1 MKKRFF
7 LVGIFTMLLLCCGFL
22 NAAVNKRDAVST
34 NLNGTSWK
42 LTEIRKNGRNSRIPE
57 KANVTI
63 NFLKYNING
72 FGGTNGYSGSYKLNR
87 NSTLSATVTSTLIG
101 GSQELMNLEQDFF
114 DILQSNP
121 IIKYNNDTLTL
132 TNRAG
137 DIWTFKNPNTINQND
152 KDSLPLSNLNGT
164 SWKLTQINKNGWK
177 SYISENT
184 NVTINFSKNKINGS
198 GGINGYSGNYKINR
212 NSTLSTR
219 VTSTLMGGSLDLMNL
234 EQDFF
239 DILQSNPVIKYSKD
253 TLTLTN
259 KDGDIWTFKNPN
271 TVNQKDKDSLSL
283 LNLKKRLLN
292 TSWKLIDISDRKMR
306 KILTTNETRITLNF
320 SEDRI
325 HGDSGVNNY
334 FSNYIMASD
343 IIMIGPIGSTKMA
356 GPDKFMKL
364 ESQYLNIL
372 QNSKKIKLDNNRL
385 TFTTDDGKTLT
396 FKEM

>member
-22 NAAVNKRDAVST
+22 NAAVKKRDTVSI

-42 LTEIRKNGRNSRIPE
+42 LTEIKKNGRNSRIPE

-87 NSTLSATVTSTLIG
+87 NSTLSATVTSTLTG
-101 GSQELMNLEQDFF
+101 GAQDLMNLEQDFF

-121 IIKYNNDTLTL
+121 VIKYNKDTLTL
-132 TNRAG
+132 TNKRE
-137 DIWTFKNPNTINQND
+137 IWTFKNPDTVNQTD
-152 KDSLPLSNLNGT
+152 KDSLPLSNLNET
-164 SWKLTQINKNGWK
+164 SWKLTQIKKNRFN

-184 NVTINFSKNKINGS
+184 SVTINFSKNKINGF
-198 GGINGYSGNYKINR
+198 GGINEYSGNYKINR

-239 DILQSNPVIKYSKD
+239 DILQSNPVIRYNKD

-259 KDGDIWTFKNPN
+259 KAGDIWTFKKSN
-271 TVNQKDKDSLSL
+271 TVNQNDKDSLSL
-283 LNLKKRLLN
+283 LNLKKKLLN
-292 TSWKLIDISDRKMR
+292 TSWKLIDISDTKMR
-306 KILTTNETRITLNF
+306 KILTTNEIRITLNF

-343 IIMIGPIGSTKMA
+343 NIMVGPIGSTKMA
-356 GPDKFMKL
+356 GPDNFMRL

-385 TFTTDDGKTLT
+385 TFMTDDGKTLT

>member
-22 NAAVNKRDAVST
+22 NAAVKKRDSVNT

-42 LTEIRKNGRNSRIPE
+42 LTEIKKNGRNSRIPE

-72 FGGTNGYSGSYKLNR
+72 FGGTNGYSGSYKLNS
-87 NSTLSATVTSTLIG
+87 NSTLSATVTSTLTG
-101 GSQELMNLEQDFF
+101 GAQDLMNLEQDFF

-121 IIKYNNDTLTL
+121 VIKYNKDTLTL
-132 TNRAG
+132 TNKRE
-137 DIWTFKNPNTINQND
+137 IWTFKNPDTVNQTDN
-152 KDSLPLSNLNGT
+152 DSLPLSNLNET
-164 SWKLTQINKNGWK
+164 SWKLTQIKKNRFN

-184 NVTINFSKNKINGS
+184 SVTINFSKNKINGF
-198 GGINGYSGNYKINR
+198 GGINEYSGNYKINR
-212 NSTLSTR
+212 NSTLSAT

-239 DILQSNPVIKYSKD
+239 DILQSNPVIKYNKD

-259 KDGDIWTFKNPN
+259 KAGDIWTFKKSN
-271 TVNQKDKDSLSL
+271 TVNQNDKDSLSL
-283 LNLKKRLLN
+283 LNLKKKLLN
-292 TSWKLIDISDRKMR
+292 TSWKLIDISDTKMR
-306 KILTTNETRITLNF
+306 KILTTNEIRITLNF

-385 TFTTDDGKTLT
+385 IFMTDDGKTLT

>member
-137 DIWTFKNPNTINQND
+137 DIWTFKNPNTVNQND
-152 KDSLPLSNLNGT
+152 KDSLPLSNLNET
-164 SWKLTQINKNGWK
+164 SWKLTQIKKNRFN

-184 NVTINFSKNKINGS
+184 NVTINFSKNKINGF

-212 NSTLSTR
+212 NSTLSAT

-239 DILQSNPVIKYSKD
+239 DILQSNPVIKYNKD

-259 KDGDIWTFKNPN
+259 KAGDIWTFKKSN
-271 TVNQKDKDSLSL
+271 TVNQNDKDSLSL
-283 LNLKKRLLN
+283 LNLKKKLLN
-292 TSWKLIDISDRKMR
+292 TSWKLIDISDTKMR
-306 KILTTNETRITLNF
+306 KILTTNEIRITLNF

-356 GPDKFMKL
+356 GPDNFMKL

-385 TFTTDDGKTLT
+385 IFMTDDGKTLT

>member
-22 NAAVNKRDAVST
+22 NATVNKRDAVST

-72 FGGTNGYSGSYKLNR
+72 FGGTNGYSGSYKLNS
-87 NSTLSATVTSTLIG
+87 NSTLSATVSSTLTG
-101 GSQELMNLEQDFF
+101 GAQDLMNLEQDFF

-121 IIKYNNDTLTL
+121 VIKYNKDTLTL
-132 TNRAG
+132 TNKRE
-137 DIWTFKNPNTINQND
+137 IWTFKNPDTVNQTD
-152 KDSLPLSNLNGT
+152 KDSLPLSNLNET
-164 SWKLTQINKNGWK
+164 SWKLTQIKKNRFN

-184 NVTINFSKNKINGS
+184 NVTINFSKNKINGF

-212 NSTLSTR
+212 NSTLSAT

-356 GPDKFMKL
+356 GPDNFMKL

>member
-22 NAAVNKRDAVST
+22 NAAVKRVAVST

-152 KDSLPLSNLNGT
+152 KDSLPLSNL
-164 SWKLTQINKNGWK
+164 
-177 SYISENT
+177 
-184 NVTINFSKNKINGS
+184 
-198 GGINGYSGNYKINR
+198 
-212 NSTLSTR
+212 
-219 VTSTLMGGSLDLMNL
+219 
-234 EQDFF
+234 
-239 DILQSNPVIKYSKD
+239 
-253 TLTLTN
+253 
-259 KDGDIWTFKNPN
+259 
-271 TVNQKDKDSLSL
+271 
-283 LNLKKRLLN
+283 KKRLLN

-343 IIMIGPIGSTKMA
+343 NIMVGPIGSTKMA
-356 GPDKFMKL
+356 GPDNFMKL

-385 TFTTDDGKTLT
+385 IFMTDDGKTLT

>member
-7 LVGIFTMLLLCCGFL
+7 LVGIFTMLLLYCGFL
-22 NAAVNKRDAVST
+22 NAAVKQRDAVST

-87 NSTLSATVTSTLIG
+87 NSTLSATVSSTLTG
-101 GSQELMNLEQDFF
+101 GAQDLMNLEQDFF

-121 IIKYNNDTLTL
+121 VIKYNKDTLTL
-132 TNRAG
+132 TNKRE
-137 DIWTFKNPNTINQND
+137 IWTFKNPDTVNQTD
-152 KDSLPLSNLNGT
+152 KDSLPLSNLNET
-164 SWKLTQINKNGWK
+164 SWKLTQIKKNRFN

-184 NVTINFSKNKINGS
+184 NVTINFSKNNINGF

-212 NSTLSTR
+212 NSTLSAT

-259 KDGDIWTFKNPN
+259 KAGDIWTFKNPN
-271 TVNQKDKDSLSL
+271 TVNQNNKDSLSL
-283 LNLKKRLLN
+283 LNLKRRLLN

-385 TFTTDDGKTLT
+385 TLTTDDGKTLT

>member
-22 NAAVNKRDAVST
+22 NAAVKKRDAIST

-87 NSTLSATVTSTLIG
+87 NSTLSATVSSTLTG
-101 GSQELMNLEQDFF
+101 GAQDLMNLEQDFF

-121 IIKYNNDTLTL
+121 VIKYNKDTLTL
-132 TNRAG
+132 TNKRE
-137 DIWTFKNPNTINQND
+137 IWTFKNPDTVNQTD
-152 KDSLPLSNLNGT
+152 KDSLPLSNLNET
-164 SWKLTQINKNGWK
+164 SWKLTQIKKNRFN

-184 NVTINFSKNKINGS
+184 NVTINFSKNKINGF

-212 NSTLSTR
+212 NSTLSAT

-239 DILQSNPVIKYSKD
+239 DILQSNPVIKYNKD

-259 KDGDIWTFKNPN
+259 KAGDIWTFKKSN
-271 TVNQKDKDSLSL
+271 TVNQNDKDSLSL
-283 LNLKKRLLN
+283 LNLKKKLLN

-356 GPDKFMKL
+356 GPDNFMRL

-385 TFTTDDGKTLT
+385 IFMTDDGKTLT

>member
-22 NAAVNKRDAVST
+22 NAAVKKRDSVNT

-42 LTEIRKNGRNSRIPE
+42 LTEIKKNGRNSRIPE

-121 IIKYNNDTLTL
+121 IIKYNKDTLTL

-137 DIWTFKNPNTINQND
+137 DIWTFKNPNTVNQND

-184 NVTINFSKNKINGS
+184 NITINFSKNKINGS

-356 GPDKFMKL
+356 GPDNFMKL

>member
-22 NAAVNKRDAVST
+22 NAAVKKRDAVST

-42 LTEIRKNGRNSRIPE
+42 LTEIKKNGRNSRIPE

-87 NSTLSATVTSTLIG
+87 NSTLSATVTSTLTG
-101 GSQELMNLEQDFF
+101 GAQDLMNLEQDFF

-121 IIKYNNDTLTL
+121 VIKYNKDTLTL
-132 TNRAG
+132 TNKRE
-137 DIWTFKNPNTINQND
+137 IWTFKNPDTVNQTDN
-152 KDSLPLSNLNGT
+152 DSLPLSNLNET
-164 SWKLTQINKNGWK
+164 SWKLTQIKKNRFN

-184 NVTINFSKNKINGS
+184 NVTINFSKNKINGF
-198 GGINGYSGNYKINR
+198 GGINEYSGNYKLNR
-212 NSTLSTR
+212 NSTLSAT

-239 DILQSNPVIKYSKD
+239 DILQSNPVIKYNKD

-259 KDGDIWTFKNPN
+259 KAGDIWTFKKSN
-271 TVNQKDKDSLSL
+271 TVNQNDKDSLSL
-283 LNLKKRLLN
+283 LNLKKKLLN
-292 TSWKLIDISDRKMR
+292 TSWKLIDISDTKMR
-306 KILTTNETRITLNF
+306 KILTTNEIRITLNF

-356 GPDKFMKL
+356 GPDNFMRL
-364 ESQYLNIL
+364 ESLYLNIL

-385 TFTTDDGKTLT
+385 TFMTDDGKTLT

>member
-87 NSTLSATVTSTLIG
+87 NSTLSATVTSTLTG
-101 GSQELMNLEQDFF
+101 GSLDLMNLEQDFF

-121 IIKYNNDTLTL
+121 VIKYNKDTLTL
-132 TNRAG
+132 TNKRE
-137 DIWTFKNPNTINQND
+137 IWTFKNPDTVNQTD
-152 KDSLPLSNLNGT
+152 KDSLPLSNLNET
-164 SWKLTQINKNGWK
+164 SWKLTQIKKNRFN

-184 NVTINFSKNKINGS
+184 NVTINFSKNKINGF

-212 NSTLSTR
+212 NSTLSAT

-239 DILQSNPVIKYSKD
+239 DILQSNPVIKYNKD

-259 KDGDIWTFKNPN
+259 KAGDIWTFKKSN
-271 TVNQKDKDSLSL
+271 TVNQNDKDSLSL
-283 LNLKKRLLN
+283 LNLKKKLLN
-292 TSWKLIDISDRKMR
+292 TSWKLIDISDTKMR
-306 KILTTNETRITLNF
+306 KILTTNEIRITLNF

-343 IIMIGPIGSTKMA
+343 NIMVGPIGSTKMA
-356 GPDKFMKL
+356 GPDNFMRL

-385 TFTTDDGKTLT
+385 TFMTDDGKTLT

>member
-22 NAAVNKRDAVST
+22 NAAVKRATVST

-334 FSNYIMASD
+334 FQ
-343 IIMIGPIGSTKMA
+343 II
-356 GPDKFMKL
+356 
-364 ESQYLNIL
+364 
-372 QNSKKIKLDNNRL
+372 
-385 TFTTDDGKTLT
+385 
-396 FKEM
+396 

>member
-22 NAAVNKRDAVST
+22 NAAVKRVAVST

-87 NSTLSATVTSTLIG
+87 NSTLSTTVTSTLTG
-101 GSQELMNLEQDFF
+101 GAQDLMNLEQDFF

-121 IIKYNNDTLTL
+121 VIKYNKDTLTL
-132 TNRAG
+132 TNKRE
-137 DIWTFKNPNTINQND
+137 IWTFKNPDTVNQTDN
-152 KDSLPLSNLNGT
+152 DSLPLSNLNET
-164 SWKLTQINKNGWK
+164 SWKLTQIKKNRFN

-184 NVTINFSKNKINGS
+184 SVTINFSKNKINGF
-198 GGINGYSGNYKINR
+198 GGINEYSGNYKINR
-212 NSTLSTR
+212 NSTLSAT

-239 DILQSNPVIKYSKD
+239 DILQSNPIIKYSKD
-253 TLTLTN
+253 TLTLVN
-259 KDGDIWTFKNPN
+259 NDGDIWTFKNPN
-271 TVNQKDKDSLSL
+271 TINQKDNDSLSL
-283 LNLKKRLLN
+283 SGLKRKLLN
-292 TSWKLIDISDRKMR
+292 TSWKLVDISDKNMK
-306 KILTTNETRITLNF
+306 KILGTNQVRVTLNF

-325 HGDSGVNNY
+325 HGDSGINSY
-334 FSNYIMASD
+334 FSNYIITSD
-343 IIMIGPIGSTKMA
+343 NIVVGPIGSTKMA
-356 GPDKFMKL
+356 GPDNFMKL

-385 TFTTDDGKTLT
+385 TFMTDDGKTLT

>member
-22 NAAVNKRDAVST
+22 NAAVKKRDAVST

-87 NSTLSATVTSTLIG
+87 NSTLSTTVTSTLTG
-101 GSQELMNLEQDFF
+101 GAQDLMNLEQDFF

-121 IIKYNNDTLTL
+121 VIKYNKDTLTL
-132 TNRAG
+132 TNKRE
-137 DIWTFKNPNTINQND
+137 IWTFKNPDTVNQTDN
-152 KDSLPLSNLNGT
+152 DSLPLSNLNET
-164 SWKLTQINKNGWK
+164 SWKLTQIKKNRFN

-184 NVTINFSKNKINGS
+184 SVTINFSKNKINGF
-198 GGINGYSGNYKINR
+198 GGINEYSGNYKINR
-212 NSTLSTR
+212 NSTLSAT

-239 DILQSNPVIKYSKD
+239 DILQSNPVIKYNKD

-259 KDGDIWTFKNPN
+259 KAGDIWTFKKSNI
-271 TVNQKDKDSLSL
+271 VNQNDKDSLSL
-283 LNLKKRLLN
+283 LNLKKKLLN
-292 TSWKLIDISDRKMR
+292 TSWKLIDISDTKMR
-306 KILTTNETRITLNF
+306 KILTTNEIRITLNF

-334 FSNYIMASD
+334 FSNYIMTSD
-343 IIMIGPIGSTKMA
+343 NIMVGPIGSTKMS
-356 GPDKFMKL
+356 GPDNFMRL

-372 QNSKKIKLDNNRL
+372 QNSKKIKLNNNRL
-385 TFTTDDGKTLT
+385 IFMTDDGKTLT